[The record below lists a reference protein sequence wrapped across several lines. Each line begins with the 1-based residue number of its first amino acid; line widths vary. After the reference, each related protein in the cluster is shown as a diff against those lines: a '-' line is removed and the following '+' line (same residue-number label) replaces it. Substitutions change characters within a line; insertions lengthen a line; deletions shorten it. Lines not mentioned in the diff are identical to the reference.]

1 MFVLGCSVWL
11 AYAADRWIE
20 GWRLSPGNIR
30 THRHYFYRARRWPIA
45 AFWFAILGLD
55 LGAAFRGLSAAEF
68 RAGSL
73 ILLLVVAYLFSHQ
86 LLHRNIRWRPP
97 KEVCIAVLLGSGVA
111 LFPVCQRGA
120 DIPHMAIPLALFASL
135 CFSNCA
141 LISVWEKEVDRCHG
155 QISLAIQFP
164 GTIVFSRALP
174 WVLSA
179 LSAVAWLTA
188 GPKAGP
194 ASACAAVSSV
204 FLGLVDL
211 AEARI
216 GRVLA
221 RVLADLA
228 LMTPLV
234 PLLARLVS

>member
-30 THRHYFYRARRWPIA
+30 THRHYFYRARRWPIT

-55 LGAAFRGLSAAEF
+55 LSAAFRGLSAAEF
-68 RAGSL
+68 RAGGL

-111 LFPVCQRGA
+111 LFPVCQPGA

-141 LISVWEKEVDRCHG
+141 LISVWEKEVDRSHG

-164 GTIVFSRALP
+164 GTIAFSRALP

-194 ASACAAVSSV
+194 AAACAAVSGV
-204 FLGLVDL
+204 FLGLVDN

-216 GRVLA
+216 GRILA
-221 RVLADLA
+221 RVLVDLA

-234 PLLARLVS
+234 PLLARPVS